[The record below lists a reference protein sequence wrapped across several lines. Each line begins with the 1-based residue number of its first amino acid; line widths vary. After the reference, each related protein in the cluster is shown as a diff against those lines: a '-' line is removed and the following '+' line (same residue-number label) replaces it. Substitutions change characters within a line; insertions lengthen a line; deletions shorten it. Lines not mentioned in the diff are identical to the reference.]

1 MPQSHPTTGAA
12 TPALDDDAFQIRL
25 ASSGATY
32 PVPSDK
38 SIVEVLREN
47 GVDVDTSCEEGLCGT
62 CRTRY
67 LDGTPEHND
76 FVLSSEE
83 QEEWV
88 QICCA
93 RSKTPLLV
101 LDL

>member
-1 MPQSHPTTGAA
+1 MPQSKPKAIA
-12 TPALDDDAFQIRL
+12 TPLALDDDAFQVRL

-32 PVPSDK
+32 VVPSDR

-47 GVDVDTSCEEGLCGT
+47 GVDVDTSCEAGLCGT
-62 CRTRY
+62 CKTRY
-67 LDGTPEHND
+67 LHGTPEHND
-76 FVLSSEE
+76 FVLSREE
-83 QEEWV
+83 QDEWV

-93 RSKTPLLV
+93 RAKTPLLV

>member
-1 MPQSHPTTGAA
+1 MPQSTPGAGAA
-12 TPALDDDAFQIRL
+12 TLAIDDEAFQVRL

-32 PVPSDK
+32 VVPSGK

-47 GVDVDTSCEEGLCGT
+47 GIDVDTSCEAGLCGT

-76 FVLSSEE
+76 LVLSSEE

>member
-1 MPQSHPTTGAA
+1 MPQSKPKTAA
-12 TPALDDDAFQIRL
+12 TTLALPPDAFRVRL
-25 ASSGATY
+25 ASSGTTY
-32 PVPSDK
+32 VVPSDK

-47 GVDVDTSCEEGLCGT
+47 GIDVDTSCEQGLCGT
-62 CRTRY
+62 CKTRY
-67 LDGTPEHND
+67 LHGTPEHND

-93 RSKTPLLV
+93 RAKTPLLV

>member
-1 MPQSHPTTGAA
+1 MSQSKVEAGA
-12 TPALDDDAFQIRL
+12 TPHALDDEAFQVRL
-25 ASSGATY
+25 ARSGATY
-32 PVPSDK
+32 VVPSGK

-47 GVDVDTSCEEGLCGT
+47 GVDVDTSCEAGLCGT
-62 CRTRY
+62 CKTRY

-76 FVLSSEE
+76 FVLSHEE

>member
-1 MPQSHPTTGAA
+1 MPQSKPKASPA
-12 TPALDDDAFQIRL
+12 TPALDDGAFHVRL
-25 ASSGATY
+25 SRRGATY
-32 PVPSDK
+32 VVPSDK

-47 GVDVDTSCEEGLCGT
+47 GVHVDTSCEAGLCGT

-83 QEEWV
+83 QVEWV

>member
-1 MPQSHPTTGAA
+1 MPQLKPEAGAA
-12 TPALDDDAFQIRL
+12 TLALDDDAFQVRL
-25 ASSGATY
+25 ARSDATY
-32 PVPSDK
+32 VVPSDK

-47 GVDVDTSCEEGLCGT
+47 GVDVDTSCEQGLCGT
-62 CRTRY
+62 CKTRY

>member
-1 MPQSHPTTGAA
+1 MSQSNPRAGVSTLAF
-12 TPALDDDAFQIRL
+12 DDEAFQVRL
-25 ASSGATY
+25 ACSGATY
-32 PVPSDK
+32 VVPSGK

-47 GVDVDTSCEEGLCGT
+47 GVDVDTSCEAGLCGT
-62 CRTRY
+62 CKTRY

-76 FVLSSEE
+76 FVLSREE

>member
-1 MPQSHPTTGAA
+1 VPQSKSEVVVTAL
-12 TPALDDDAFQIRL
+12 ALDEDAFQVRL
-25 ASSGATY
+25 ARSGATY
-32 PVPSDK
+32 MVPAHK

-47 GVDVDTSCEEGLCGT
+47 GINVDTSCEAGLCGT
-62 CRTRY
+62 CKTRY
-67 LDGTPEHND
+67 LHGTPEHND
-76 FVLSSEE
+76 FVLSREE

-93 RSKTPLLV
+93 RARTPLLV

>member
-1 MPQSHPTTGAA
+1 MPQSKAEAGAA
-12 TPALDDDAFQIRL
+12 TLALDDEAFQVRL

-32 PVPSDK
+32 VVPSDK

-47 GVDVDTSCEEGLCGT
+47 GIDVDTSCEAGLCGT
-62 CRTRY
+62 CKTRY
-67 LDGTPEHND
+67 LHGTPEHKD
-76 FVLSSEE
+76 FVLSREE

-93 RSKTPLLV
+93 RAKTPLLV

>member
-1 MPQSHPTTGAA
+1 MPQSNPEISAA
-12 TPALDDDAFQIRL
+12 SLALDDDAFLVRL
-25 ASSGATY
+25 ATSGASY
-32 PVPSDK
+32 AVPSDK

-47 GVDVDTSCEEGLCGT
+47 GIDVNTSCEEGLCGT
-62 CRTRY
+62 CKTRY

>member
-1 MPQSHPTTGAA
+1 MTQSQPTASAA
-12 TPALDDDAFQIRL
+12 TLALDDDAFQVRL
-25 ASSGATY
+25 ASSGVTY
-32 PVPSDK
+32 LVPSDK

-76 FVLSSEE
+76 FVLSREE

-93 RSKTPLLV
+93 RAKTPLLV

>member
-1 MPQSHPTTGAA
+1 VTQSKSEAGAA
-12 TPALDDDAFQIRL
+12 TLALDDEAFKVRL

-32 PVPSDK
+32 VVPSGK
-38 SIVEVLREN
+38 SIVEVLRES
-47 GVDVDTSCEEGLCGT
+47 GIDVDTSCEAGLCGT
-62 CRTRY
+62 CKTRY

-76 FVLSSEE
+76 LVLSSEE

>member
-1 MPQSHPTTGAA
+1 MPQSKPEAGAA
-12 TPALDDDAFQIRL
+12 TLALDDDTFRVRL

-32 PVPSDK
+32 VVPSDK

-47 GVDVDTSCEEGLCGT
+47 GIHVDTSCEEGLCGT
-62 CRTRY
+62 CKTRY

>member
-1 MPQSHPTTGAA
+1 MPQSKSEAGAA
-12 TPALDDDAFQIRL
+12 TLVQDGDAFQVRL

-32 PVPSDK
+32 VVPSDK
-38 SIVEVLREN
+38 SIVEALREN
-47 GVDVDTSCEEGLCGT
+47 GIDVDTSCEEGLCGT
-62 CRTRY
+62 CKTRY

-76 FVLSSEE
+76 FVLSREE

>member
-1 MPQSHPTTGAA
+1 MPQSKPETGAG
-12 TPALDDDAFQIRL
+12 TPALDDDAFEVRL

-32 PVPSDK
+32 VVPSDK
-38 SIVEVLREN
+38 SIVEVLRES
-47 GVDVDTSCEEGLCGT
+47 GISVDTSCEAGLCGT

-83 QEEWV
+83 QTEWV

>member
-1 MPQSHPTTGAA
+1 MPQSKAEAGATTL
-12 TPALDDDAFQIRL
+12 ALDDDAFQVRL
-25 ASSGATY
+25 ASSGASY
-32 PVPSDK
+32 AVPSDK

-47 GVDVDTSCEEGLCGT
+47 GINVETSCEAGLCGT

>member
-1 MPQSHPTTGAA
+1 MPQSKPEVSAA
-12 TPALDDDAFQIRL
+12 SLAHDDDAFQVRL
-25 ASSGATY
+25 ATSGATY
-32 PVPSDK
+32 AVPSNK

-47 GVDVDTSCEEGLCGT
+47 GIDVNTSCEEGLCGT

-93 RSKTPLLV
+93 RSKTALLV

>member
-1 MPQSHPTTGAA
+1 MPQSKPEASVA
-12 TPALDDDAFQIRL
+12 TLALDDDAFQIRL

-32 PVPSDK
+32 VVPSGK

-62 CRTRY
+62 CKTRY
-67 LDGTPEHND
+67 LDGIPDHND

-93 RSKTPLLV
+93 RSKTPLLL